1 MPTIYEAT
9 NIDEVVPTASQG
21 GDVIAISGKH
31 VVPTTVTLGA
41 GDTINL
47 VKLPANH
54 VPVDF
59 ILDTNDLDSDATPAI
74 AIHVGFANCDTG
86 TDDDADAFIA
96 SSTVGQAGGI
106 ARAAAAGFTKIAAV
120 PRDRMIAVTVATA
133 ADAAPPASATVMG
146 TLLCRAQNT
155 GRDR

>member
-9 NIDEVVPTASQG
+9 NIDETVPTGTQSA
-21 GDVIAISGKH
+21 DVIAISGKH

-41 GDTINL
+41 DDTINL

-59 ILDTNDLDSDATPAI
+59 ILDTMDLDSDGTPAI
-74 AIHVGFANCDTG
+74 VVHVGFANCDTG
-86 TDDDADAFIA
+86 SDDDADAFIA

-106 ARAAAAGFTKIAAV
+106 ARAAAIGFSRIAAV
-120 PRDRMIAVTVATA
+120 DRDRMIAVTVATA
-133 ADAAPPASATVMG
+133 ADAAPPASATVAG
-146 TLLCRAQNT
+146 TLLCRPQNG